1 MERHASTWWAAR
13 VAELEA
19 GASAKGLA
27 RRYQVR
33 MRTLLWWQAEFR
45 RRSRRRPKEQRLVA
59 VELTKSSQGFGASEP
74 RMMPELEAAFETK
87 RGRLTVRGALS
98 AEHLSALAE
107 VLRA

>member
-1 MERHASTWWAAR
+1 MERHSSTWWAAR

-19 GASAKGLA
+19 GAGVASVA

-33 MRTLLWWQAEFR
+33 ERLLLWWRAEFR
-45 RRSRRRPKEQRLVA
+45 RRSRKTTQKQRLVA
-59 VELTKSSQGFGASEP
+59 VEIAPLSQREH
-74 RMMPELEAAFETK
+74 RMAPEIEAAFETK

-98 AEHLSALAE
+98 AEHLSALAG